1 LYNKLKKRRVR
12 EMEAY
17 ILIEVAPGKVKS
29 SLSKINEIAGV
40 ECAKAV
46 VGPYDIIAY
55 VKTKDMKELGELVV
69 SRIHG
74 VEGVERTMT
83 CIGVE
88 L

>member
-1 LYNKLKKRRVR
+1 
-12 EMEAY
+12 MEAY

-29 SLSKINEIAGV
+29 SLSEVKKIAGV
-40 ECAKAV
+40 ECAQAV

-55 VKTKDMKELGELVV
+55 VKAEDMKELGELVV
-69 SRIHG
+69 SKIHG
-74 VEGVERTMT
+74 VEGVEKTMT